1 MKEKWEYNSKYL
13 IFYFAKRFNISFEIC
28 GYFDNRPRIN
38 ISLFFFSLTLIFP
51 FENNW
56 TDECDPPTWGVA
68 YHDET
73 LWFYLGGK
81 GNMNGGNKLLA
92 FYSPFSLD
100 WVRTSYLKK
109 DNTWENE
116 YKGNRKDYYDKEK
129 WKDVLFEETYPYVY
143 TLKNG
148 QVQEREATIRV
159 DEREWRMRWFK
170 WLSFTKKVIKTIDV
184 EFNDEVGERSGSWK
198 GGTIGC
204 SYEMLPNETPYECLK
219 RMEKE
224 RKF

>member
-13 IFYFAKRFNISFEIC
+13 IFYFAKRFNITFEIC

-81 GNMNGGNKLLA
+81 GNMNGGNKWIT
-92 FYSPFSLD
+92 FDSPFSLD
-100 WVRTSYLKK
+100 WVRSSYLKK
-109 DNTWENE
+109 DMTWEDE
-116 YKGNRKDYYDKEK
+116 YKGCRKSFYDGDI
-129 WKDVLFEETYPYVY
+129 WKGILFEETHPYIY
-143 TLKNG
+143 ILKSG
-148 QVQEREATIRV
+148 KIQERLATIKVQEM
-159 DEREWRMRWFK
+159 EWRMNWFK
-170 WLSFTKKVIKTIDV
+170 WLSFTKKVRKTIDV
-184 EFNDEVGERSGSWK
+184 TFNDEVGERSGSWK

-224 RKF
+224 RNF